1 MNKQHFMGI
10 LLILGILG
18 AWMLIITG
26 YIKFL
31 DYVDPFPCK
40 ETLEKIESLKTK
52 AEYEKDKLNK
62 LKLETAMHEELQKYC
77 RFCNCEE

>member
-10 LLILGILG
+10 LLILGIFG
-18 AWMLIITG
+18 AWVLIITG

-31 DYVDPFPCK
+31 DHVDPFPCK
-40 ETLEKIESLKTK
+40 ETLERIENLKTR
-52 AEYEKDKLNK
+52 AENEKDKLNK
-62 LKLETAMHEELQKYC
+62 LKLETAMHGELQKYC